1 MTKNQPDNTQQSFDS
16 IDEEVI
22 DLREY
27 WNVIRRH
34 LKSIL
39 AMMFVAMVLATLV
52 VFSMKPIYESTATL
66 LIETEA
72 KKILSIEEVYS
83 GGQQSREYLNTQF
96 EVIKSKSLTRKVL
109 DKLNL
114 TRHPYFLPDKEESAG
129 GTLNSFNEKFLSWL
143 PDSVAV
149 WFGLDAMTHQN
160 NTINSE
166 LSAKEL
172 LLRGVENQFTS
183 MMTVSPVR
191 KTQLANIS
199 FEATDNQLAALL
211 ANAMAQMFIN
221 DQVDSRLEI
230 TAQAN
235 SGLTEGLA
243 NIRQK
248 LQKSETTLQ
257 SYREKEKL
265 LEAAGVT
272 GLVSSQLR
280 DLNQDLINAQQNLGL
295 LEAAT
300 EQIRKIPSSKY
311 QDYLSIP
318 AVLNDQLVSTLI
330 ERTSDK
336 QQQLGT
342 LKERYGPK
350 HPKIIS
356 AKVAYE
362 SSSKA
367 LKNHVLSVVKG
378 IERQY
383 QLADAAE
390 KSTQKILTRTKGE
403 LQSINSKQYQ
413 LGLLQREVEAD
424 RQMYDLF
431 LNRVKETTESRGIDK
446 ANARIVDEAF
456 AAVNPVKPKKI
467 LIVLIAGFLGLGFGV
482 LLAFL
487 FEHLNNTLKSAN
499 DLEDK
504 LKLVVLGLLP
514 KISEKTKDLWQI
526 VYADPKS
533 IFTEGIRTIRTGI
546 ILSSLDNPHRIIMV
560 TSSLPNEG
568 KSTAA
573 SNIAINLSEMN
584 KVLLIDCDLRKPS
597 IGHVFGL
604 SRNANGLSE
613 MLAGTAEQDDC
624 IHSWGE
630 TELSILPSGAMSP
643 NPLELLS
650 SNAFKTTLETLLE
663 SYDHIIIDTPP
674 ILPVSDA
681 RLIST
686 LVNGVVFVI
695 KADSTPI
702 PVASDALKRLNQSK
716 AQILGGVLNHFDS
729 KKHARYGGYGGYYS
743 DGYYG
748 NSYGENNK

>member
-52 VFSMKPIYESTATL
+52 AFSMKPIYESTATL

-96 EVIKSKSLTRKVL
+96 EVIKSKSLTRKVI

-129 GTLNSFNEKFLSWL
+129 GTLSSFNEKVLSWL

-149 WFGLDAMTHQN
+149 WFGLDAMPLQN

-172 LLRGVENQFTS
+172 LLRGVENQFTA

-211 ANAMAQMFIN
+211 ANEMAQMFIN

-280 DLNQDLINAQQNLGL
+280 DLNQDLINAQQKLGL

-342 LKERYGPK
+342 LKERYG
-350 HPKIIS
+350 
-356 AKVAYE
+356 
-362 SSSKA
+362 
-367 LKNHVLSVVKG
+367 
-378 IERQY
+378 
-383 QLADAAE
+383 
-390 KSTQKILTRTKGE
+390 
-403 LQSINSKQYQ
+403 
-413 LGLLQREVEAD
+413 
-424 RQMYDLF
+424 
-431 LNRVKETTESRGIDK
+431 
-446 ANARIVDEAF
+446 
-456 AAVNPVKPKKI
+456 
-467 LIVLIAGFLGLGFGV
+467 
-482 LLAFL
+482 
-487 FEHLNNTLKSAN
+487 
-499 DLEDK
+499 
-504 LKLVVLGLLP
+504 
-514 KISEKTKDLWQI
+514 
-526 VYADPKS
+526 
-533 IFTEGIRTIRTGI
+533 
-546 ILSSLDNPHRIIMV
+546 
-560 TSSLPNEG
+560 
-568 KSTAA
+568 
-573 SNIAINLSEMN
+573 
-584 KVLLIDCDLRKPS
+584 
-597 IGHVFGL
+597 
-604 SRNANGLSE
+604 
-613 MLAGTAEQDDC
+613 
-624 IHSWGE
+624 
-630 TELSILPSGAMSP
+630 
-643 NPLELLS
+643 
-650 SNAFKTTLETLLE
+650 
-663 SYDHIIIDTPP
+663 
-674 ILPVSDA
+674 
-681 RLIST
+681 
-686 LVNGVVFVI
+686 
-695 KADSTPI
+695 
-702 PVASDALKRLNQSK
+702 
-716 AQILGGVLNHFDS
+716 
-729 KKHARYGGYGGYYS
+729 
-743 DGYYG
+743 
-748 NSYGENNK
+748 